1 MEIQTNESFIA
12 RHLFSVQGFIHKL
25 VSVIKSFIKLHIW
38 HGIIEA
44 IELKGEK
51 HLENGLKA
59 GIKGSLIMIVTENDT
74 AAALGSGNISVFST
88 PSMIALMEKTS
99 RLSVQGLLDNTK
111 TTVGTKVAI
120 SHLKAS
126 PVGSE
131 VMCESILTVVDG
143 RRLEFT
149 VAAWVDGEKIGEG
162 THERFIVDEAK
173 FLSAVYKK

>member
-1 MEIQTNESFIA
+1 M
-12 RHLFSVQGFIHKL
+12 QGIIHKL
-25 VSVIKSFIKLHIW
+25 VFAMKSIIMLHIL
-38 HGIIEA
+38 HGIINE

-59 GIKGSLIMIVTENDT
+59 GIKGSLKMTVTENDT

-99 RLSVQGLLDNTK
+99 RLSVQEHLDSTK
-111 TTVGTKVAI
+111 TTVGTKVDI

-131 VMCESILTVVDG
+131 VLCESVLTEVDG

-149 VAAWVDGEKIGEG
+149 VTAWVDGEKIGEG
-162 THERFIVDEAK
+162 THERFIVDEVK